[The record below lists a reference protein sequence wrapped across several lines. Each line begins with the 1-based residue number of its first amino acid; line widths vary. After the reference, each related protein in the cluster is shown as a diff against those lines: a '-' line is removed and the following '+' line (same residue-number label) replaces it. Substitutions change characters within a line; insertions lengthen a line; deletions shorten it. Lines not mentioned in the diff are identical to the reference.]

1 MPSRRCEKAPPR
13 SACLLVFDFLPPI
26 PNLKNVPDLAPLI
39 TVLLRLTRLGLR
51 LMKRML
57 LADEASNDVGV
68 FFHCG

>member
-1 MPSRRCEKAPPR
+1 MPSRRCEKSLFPR
-13 SACLLVFDFLPPI
+13 SACLLVFYFLPPI
-26 PNLKNVPDLAPLI
+26 PNLQNVPDLAPLI

-68 FFHCG
+68 FFH